1 MHLVLDKLTFFCL
14 EFLEHFAVSVIFLE
28 LVTPG
33 GNLFVLKMADCC
45 KIFTKPEGEKT
56 DLKKRTEHNNNYWK
70 NLLKTTSSNSNKE
83 LEI

>member
-1 MHLVLDKLTFFCL
+1 MHLVLNKLTFFFCL

-33 GNLFVLKMADCC
+33 GNLFVIKMADCC
-45 KIFTKPEGEKT
+45 KIFTKPEGEK
-56 DLKKRTEHNNNYWK
+56 HNNNNWK
-70 NLLKTTSSNSNKE
+70 NLLKTTSSNKE